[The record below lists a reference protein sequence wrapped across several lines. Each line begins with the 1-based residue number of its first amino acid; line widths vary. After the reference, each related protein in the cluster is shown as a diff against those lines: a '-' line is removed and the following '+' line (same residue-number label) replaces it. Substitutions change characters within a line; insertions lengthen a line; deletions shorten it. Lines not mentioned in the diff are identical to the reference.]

1 MLGKL
6 SIYLGNPICFNIFSE
21 CWVFTFF
28 LPFFLCCTLMNFFED
43 GDCLLYSFIKNLL
56 RSVLSGNLI
65 RDIEMVE
72 PWDFE
77 CEGVFQF

>member
-1 MLGKL
+1 
-6 SIYLGNPICFNIFSE
+6 
-21 CWVFTFF
+21 
-28 LPFFLCCTLMNFFED
+28 MNFFED